1 MVKAAKKQPA
11 KKQAPKKQPAKKK
24 VAKKAPKTRAKKPEA
39 KKDTAAAKQ
48 KKQTVT
54 NPCILTEL
62 ISFEEEQ
69 QKQDEVEV
77 SDFEEESLESEEE
90 EEEEETVSNKKAEKD
105 EESDQDSMFIEIERD
120 GFLIPDNEIVLDCNK
135 TVHIMD
141 TTLEIGFDLALKLIS
156 NLRRKDVTVE
166 FSFDDKNL
174 DWRYEFN
181 NIVVCDYDSVYKYRT
196 LFSHP
201 PQGTTFLF
209 RCTTDG
215 DHTLLCNLPN
225 LRNVYC
231 ILDKITDEKVETLLD
246 KFILRNKK
254 EVDDIPLK
262 GSQSNAS
269 SSLDFT
275 SPFFSERKGKRKIE
289 NIDLS
294 CSSSPLSPDFTSPF
308 SSGRKGKRKEE
319 DMRNKAIACT
329 QLLKGLYQKVDDIH
343 YQVVLWKQ
351 NSRQLE
357 EKLQEMLKD

>member
-11 KKQAPKKQPAKKK
+11 KKQSAKKE
-24 VAKKAPKTRAKKPEA
+24 PKTRAK

-54 NPCILTEL
+54 NPIILTEL
-62 ISFEEEQ
+62 ISLQEEQ
-69 QKQDEVEV
+69 QKQDEFEV

-90 EEEEETVSNKKAEKD
+90 EETVSNRKEEKD

-135 TVHIMD
+135 TVHILD
-141 TTLEIGFDLALKLIS
+141 TTLGIGYDLAFRLLLK
-156 NLRRKDVTVE
+156 LRRKDLTVE
-166 FSFDDKNL
+166 FSFDEKNL
-174 DWRYEFN
+174 HWRYEFN

-196 LFSHP
+196 LFSQP

-209 RCTTDG
+209 RCKTDG

-231 ILDKITDEKVETLLD
+231 ILDKITEEKVETLLD

-254 EVDDIPLK
+254 EEVDDIPLK
-262 GSQSNAS
+262 SNAS

-275 SPFFSERKGKRKIE
+275 SPFSLGGKGKRKE
-289 NIDLS
+289 EKIDLSCSYSPLSPEFS
-294 CSSSPLSPDFTSPF
+294 CSSSPLSPDFSSHF

-319 DMRNKAIACT
+319 DMRKKAIACT
-329 QLLKGLYQKVDDIH
+329 QLLKELYQKVDDIN
-343 YQVVLWKQ
+343 YQVVLWKKDT
-351 NSRQLE
+351 RQLE
-357 EKLQEMLKD
+357 EKLQEMLED